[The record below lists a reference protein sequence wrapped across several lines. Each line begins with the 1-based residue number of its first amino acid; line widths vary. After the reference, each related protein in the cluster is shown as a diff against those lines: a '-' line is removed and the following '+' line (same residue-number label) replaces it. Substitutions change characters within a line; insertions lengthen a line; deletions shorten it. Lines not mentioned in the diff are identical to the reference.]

1 MTQDSHIREKAIAM
15 LGSGTPASIVASA
28 LGVTESAI
36 SQLLSQ
42 DEFSKQVTDLRFKNL
57 SRQTELDDRYTS
69 MEETLLTK
77 LEKVLPLMTRPRDVV
92 ATLTAINGTKRRG
105 ASNLAGTVGQ
115 SQVVN
120 LTIPVTIA
128 HKFVS
133 NVNNQVVEVQDES
146 GSASSLITASSGS
159 LDGLYERIV
168 GGSGSL
174 GNETPERLGISS
186 DSETLS
192 TRPGESRLNKAGNSG
207 AISVE
212 DLL

>member
-1 MTQDSHIREKAIAM
+1 MTQESHIKEKAIAM

-42 DEFSKQVTDLRFKNL
+42 EEVSREVSDLRFKSL
-57 SRQTELDDRYTS
+57 HRQTELDDRYTT
-69 MEETLLTK
+69 MEEKLLTK
-77 LEKVLPLMTRPRDVV
+77 LEKVLPLMTKPRDVV
-92 ATLTAINGTKRRG
+92 ATLTAINNTKRRG
-105 ASNLAGTVGQ
+105 ASNIGSAPGQ

-133 NVNNQVVEVQDES
+133 NVNNQVVEVHDES
-146 GSASSLITASSGS
+146 GSASSLVTASSGS

-168 GGSGSL
+168 VGSQSGSNDSPKEL
-174 GNETPERLGISS
+174 GVSS
-186 DSETLS
+186 GTEVVPAGS
-192 TRPGESRLNKAGNSG
+192 RESRYNQGSDSG